1 LKLVHRRD
9 SHRAARRRAGRRIAA
24 VAWVFA
30 WLAPAAG
37 FAPVAAAFELH
48 SVETSRDGEAYLLRI
63 EASFQAPPEQLL
75 QVLTDYDNI
84 HQLHHRMVESRSLG
98 AVGPS
103 TEEVFTRFEGC
114 VLMFCRAVSRVEQI
128 RVEGN
133 TLHATDVPRR
143 GSFSEGETVWRF
155 APEADGARLHYQARV
170 VPAFSVTPVV
180 GPIMLARALE
190 QMTLETMA
198 EADKRAAMLDE

>member
-1 LKLVHRRD
+1 MHWHD
-9 SHRAARRRAGRRIAA
+9 PYGTARRRAGWRAGPAA
-24 VAWVFA
+24 RACA
-30 WLAPAAG
+30 WLVLAAGAAPA
-37 FAPVAAAFELH
+37 AAAFELH
-48 SVETSRDGEAYLLRI
+48 SVEASRDGEAYLLRI
-63 EASFQAPPEQLL
+63 EASFEAPPAQLL
-75 QVLTDYDNI
+75 QVLTDYDGI
-84 HQLHHRMVESRSLG
+84 HELHHRMVESRSLG
-98 AVGPS
+98 TVGPS

-114 VLMFCRAVSRVEQI
+114 VLMFCRAVSRVEHI
-128 RVEGN
+128 RLEGY

-155 APEADGARLHYQARV
+155 TSEADGARLHYQTRV

-198 EADKRAAMLDE
+198 EADRRAVHPDE

>member
-1 LKLVHRRD
+1 M
-9 SHRAARRRAGRRIAA
+9 AAR
-24 VAWVFA
+24 VFA
-30 WLAPAAG
+30 WLSLAAAV
-37 FAPVAAAFELH
+37 APVAAAFELH
-48 SVETSRDGEAYLLRI
+48 SVEAERDGEAYLLRV
-63 EASFQAPPEQLL
+63 EASFEAPPEQLL
-75 QVLTDYDNI
+75 QVLTDYENI
-84 HQLHHRMVESRSLG
+84 HQLHHRIVESRSLG

-114 VLMFCRAVSRVEQI
+114 VLMFCRAISRVEQI

-143 GSFSEGETVWRF
+143 SSFSEGETVWHF
-155 APEADGARLHYQARV
+155 APEDGGARLQYRARV

-198 EADKRAAMLDE
+198 EADKRAAKLDE